1 MTRGAAGVQS
11 GNEYQDMRDDAR
23 LESPLHSR
31 HCPAMTEPRL
41 HPLIRHEPDPDH
53 PGWMTWD
60 LQSDQDRFNST
71 IGKLL
76 VRGEGEGKARCRMF
90 PEVAQSNLGNIVH
103 GGAILTFIDMAMF
116 AGGYAAGASLGPSV
130 TLDLSAQF
138 LSGAK
143 LGLPLDCSVE
153 ILRESKRLAAMRGLV
168 EQEGQLVAS
177 WSGTLRKLSR

>member
-1 MTRGAAGVQS
+1 MS
-11 GNEYQDMRDDAR
+11 
-23 LESPLHSR
+23 
-31 HCPAMTEPRL
+31 RL
-41 HPLIRHEPDPDH
+41 HPLIRHQPDPDH
-53 PGWMTWD
+53 PGWWTWD
-60 LQSDQDRFNST
+60 LTTGDDRYNAT

-76 VRGEGEGKARCRMF
+76 VRGEGEGRARCRMF
-90 PEVAQSNLGNIVH
+90 PDVAQSNLGNIVH

-138 LSGAK
+138 LSAAK

-153 ILRESKRLAAMRGLV
+153 LLREGKRLAVMRGLV
-168 EQEGQLVAS
+168 EQEEAIVAA